1 MVHSNLDKNIF
12 FCFCSG
18 LFKPIKPRDLAS
30 KIKNLDILRESGT
43 LLRELLQDVDFGLDD
58 KFCDDEEIKNSWEN
72 THMPEGL
79 LTFFSSLVNIFNA
92 QMANIQSVVGV
103 DEY

>member
-18 LFKPIKPRDLAS
+18 LFKPIKQGDLAS

-58 KFCDDEEIKNSWEN
+58 KFCDDEEIK
-72 THMPEGL
+72 
-79 LTFFSSLVNIFNA
+79 IFNA